1 MSEFF
6 GCPRG
11 FPFRV
16 TTQSPY
22 TWNVSLAVY
31 CNSSSFSTS
40 NVQLR
45 SFPSYPMRKAK
56 GTNVRALRRDADWRF
71 VALSS
76 TTAGKTDRV
85 RWISPTK
92 AVGRDR
98 YSYVGQPEWF
108 RAIQSATSN
117 RNLHRLFHIRHS
129 SEFSCFSLSFK
140 APAPSL
146 LSNSEVFAAPG
157 FPSLPQLSI
166 RSSLEPFPLVYI

>member
-1 MSEFF
+1 MSECF

-11 FPFRV
+11 FLFRA

-31 CNSSSFSTS
+31 CNSSRFSTS
-40 NVQLR
+40 KVQLR

-76 TTAGKTDRV
+76 TTAGKTDRA
-85 RWISPTK
+85 RWTSPLGEIAT
-92 AVGRDR
+92 G
-98 YSYVGQPEWF
+98 YVGQPEWF

-140 APAPSL
+140 TPAPSL

-157 FPSLPQLSI
+157 YPSLPPLSI